1 MTVDTTVTVRV
12 PAKVN
17 LQLAVG
23 PGREDGFH
31 DLVNV
36 FHAVS
41 LFDEVTVKDASV
53 RRSHALTELTA
64 DGDLGAPPTR
74 VPLDAS
80 NLAARAAEL
89 LARTTGRG
97 RPVDMHLSKHIPVA
111 GGMAGGSAD
120 AAAALVA
127 CDRLWGPVCPEV
139 SCWNLRLVWAATW
152 LSGSSD
158 TPPWGPGAVSSWNR
172 WPLPDVF
179 AGCLLCR
186 PMGCPRVRS
195 SANTTG

>member
-1 MTVDTTVTVRV
+1 
-12 PAKVN
+12 VN

-53 RRSHALTELTA
+53 RRSHALTGLTA
-64 DGDLGAPPTR
+64 DVALGPPPTR
-74 VPLDAS
+74 VPLDSS
-80 NLAARAAEL
+80 NLAGRADEL

-97 RPVDMHLSKHIPVA
+97 TLVDMHLSKHIPVA

-127 CDRLWGPVCPEV
+127 CDRLWGTGLSRSE
-139 SCWNLRLVWAATW
+139 LLELAARL
-152 LSGSSD
+152 GSD
-158 TPPWGPGAVSSWNR
+158 VAFGLVGHTAVGTGR
-172 WPLPDVF
+172 GQFLEPK
-179 AGCLLCR
+179 A
-186 PMGCPRVRS
+186 
-195 SANTTG
+195 TTGRFRWV